1 VVFLIGAGST
11 CPVEIFIG
19 VCILRVLLIVSS
31 RWLIPEAFEL
41 IFEEVLCSLFALFVA
56 RVVFVEIV

>member
-19 VCILRVLLIVSS
+19 VCILRVLLIVTS

-41 IFEEVLCSLFALFVA
+41 IFEEVLCSLLALFVA